1 MEQLT
6 QAQIQAIL
14 ASPEAAK
21 LRKLLQTN
29 CSDAILQQAA
39 QAAKDGNLQ
48 QVQNL
53 LGQTLN
59 PSEVHRLTTAYRNAH
74 A

>member
-53 LGQTLN
+53 LGQTLD

>member
-53 LGQTLN
+53 LVQTLD